1 MDQRRWFLFIAIT
14 GIVYVLFYV
23 VYLVPYQKQL
33 GEYRK
38 AHPEEFGLAE
48 KTTTPT
54 LTATTGTTPAPRPDF
69 KLTSPTTVAKQ
80 QPATPMVKTEVTTI
94 AVQTNL
100 YRVVLTSRGG
110 RPTSWQYLDRI
121 LDRHGIETIEMIEMI
136 PQRDDLDER
145 DRELPL
151 EVVFK
156 ESNRVEYP
164 EFNTSVYEYQ
174 VSVSDDGSTKIVF
187 TSPEVRQL
195 QVVKTYR
202 FRPDDYLTG
211 FQVVLRN
218 LGEKASCQVND
229 DERGLG
235 VAWGPGVRQFGS
247 KEKPNRMYINTV
259 YGTPKRV
266 HRIAPSEP
274 KDKEGRRKGHY
285 RGEALW
291 AGVTDTFFLAAVIPD
306 QFKATAIHS
315 LILGKNVYQEEKSSK
330 AGPAHSPPFTIVIYN
345 DMFAVAPRYQVALDY
360 RIFVGPKRP
369 TLLRELSRQTDSNL
383 RGVLFYRSMFR
394 WMRALK
400 LGLMHSL
407 SFLHSLVGG
416 YGLAIVILTILI
428 RIVTHPLAHK
438 GMKMQA
444 KTMAE
449 MQKIK
454 PLLDE
459 VTKKYKSD
467 PGKRN
472 QETMKLY
479 KEHGISPLA
488 PLRGCLPML
497 IQIPIFFAL
506 YSLLNQAIDLRGASF
521 LWIEDLSGPDKLV
534 DLTQYGLGFSIP
546 IVGWRVTSVNL
557 LPILMGVSQHFM
569 SKLTPTPTRDPSQK
583 QMMMMFAI
591 FFPVLLYNFPSGL
604 FIYWLI
610 NNVWQSTHQ
619 LIANRIVRK
628 APEGKAATAKA

>member
-1 MDQRRWFLFIAIT
+1 MEQRRFLLFIAVT
-14 GIVYVLFYV
+14 GIAYALFFV
-23 VYLVPYQKQL
+23 FVWGPYQKQL
-33 GEYRK
+33 NEYRK
-38 AHPEEFGLAE
+38 AHPEEFGRRDTTTTSPLTAAAA
-48 KTTTPT
+48 TTPT
-54 LTATTGTTPAPRPDF
+54 LRTELEPTTATRPAEQP
-69 KLTSPTTVAKQ
+69 PTIAAAESK
-80 QPATPMVKTEVTTI
+80 ATTI

-110 RPTSWQYLDRI
+110 RPTSWRYFDRVPG
-121 LDRHGIETIEMIEMI
+121 RAGVEPIEMI
-136 PQRDDLDER
+136 PRRDDLAER
-145 DRELPL
+145 ERELPL

-164 EFNTSVYEYQ
+164 EFNTSVYEHQ
-174 VSVSDDGSTKIVF
+174 ITVSDDGSTRIVF
-187 TSPEVRQL
+187 VSPEVRQL
-195 QVVKTYR
+195 QLVKTYQ
-202 FRPDDYLTG
+202 FRPDDYLTS

-218 LGEKASCQVND
+218 LGEKAPCQVND

-235 VAWGPGVRQFGS
+235 IAWGPGVRQFQPKG
-247 KEKPNRMYINTV
+247 RADLRYVNTV
-259 YGTPKRV
+259 YGTAARV
-266 HRIAPSEP
+266 
-274 KDKEGRRKGHY
+274 GHAKPTKSGDEKQY
-285 RGEALW
+285 RGEVQW
-291 AGVTDTFFLAAVIPD
+291 AGVTDKFFLAAVIPD
-306 QFKATAIHS
+306 RTKAAAVHS
-315 LILGKNVYQEEKSSK
+315 LLRLKNLYPQEKGRRGGASH
-330 AGPAHSPPFTIVIYN
+330 APPFTVVLYN
-345 DMFAVAPRYQVALDY
+345 DKFAVAPRHQVALDY
-360 RIFVGPKRP
+360 QIFVGPKRP
-369 TLLRELSRQTDSNL
+369 ALLREVGQKVDRDLSS
-383 RGVLFYRSMFR
+383 VLFYLSMFR

-400 LGLMHSL
+400 LGLMHAL
-407 SFLHSLVGG
+407 NFLHSLVGS
-416 YGLAIVILTILI
+416 YGMAIVILTILI
-428 RIVTHPLAHK
+428 RIVTHPIAHK

-459 VTKKYKSD
+459 VNKKYKGD
-467 PGKRN
+467 AAKRN
-472 QETMKLY
+472 QEMMRLY

-497 IQIPIFFAL
+497 IQIPVFFAL
-506 YSLLNQAIDLRGASF
+506 YSLLNQSIDLRGASF
-521 LWIEDLSGPDKLV
+521 LWIDDLSGPDKLV
-534 DLTQYGLGFSIP
+534 DLTQYGLAFSIP

-569 SKLTPTPTRDPSQK
+569 SKLTPTPTRDASQK

-628 APEGKAATAKA
+628 KPEGKAAAAKA